1 MSSTKMVTIDANL
14 RRMLSAQIF
23 FASSPDGDSAVPLMR
38 DRDPRRE
45 GSEAAEIACRLNA
58 RFGGRYSREL
68 GIDVDAGGARI
79 DEWFCAATLFGTRIS
94 ASTAVRAYGALAD
107 AGVHTVL
114 DAGERSWE
122 DLVGL
127 LDAGG
132 YGRYDFRTATRLQQ
146 LAAEGRTRF
155 GGTVASLATVTD
167 PRVLEATLDAL
178 PGWGLTTVRIFLR
191 ELRDVWPGAQ
201 PPLDE
206 RALRD
211 ARHLK
216 IPLPR
221 RRSDQIDALRA
232 VADGVQRMC
241 GISRLRSYAS
251 AWRIAIC
258 ARVRVVAVSE
268 VRLSGGGFVV
278 MTHLRGEL
286 PSPALSGSGVLGVT
300 DRSRFLSLLRLPRRL
315 ADFTD
320 HALSRHACPGPEVPI
335 RPSTRRGTRSRSAA
349 RVCRWYR
356 RPRALRRRGVAHGEC
371 LERAAHTGRTPLD
384 EPSATGGCFVLMNA

>member
-1 MSSTKMVTIDANL
+1 
-14 RRMLSAQIF
+14 
-23 FASSPDGDSAVPLMR
+23 
-38 DRDPRRE
+38 
-45 GSEAAEIACRLNA
+45 
-58 RFGGRYSREL
+58 
-68 GIDVDAGGARI
+68 VDAGGARI
-79 DEWFCAATLFGTRIS
+79 DEWFCAATLFGTPIS

-146 LAAEGRTRF
+146 LAAEVRTRF

-206 RALRD
+206 RALRG

-258 ARVRVVAVSE
+258 ARVRVVGGVGGSPFWGRVRRDDASARRTPFAGIVRIRCFGGHRPESVSQP
-268 VRLSGGGFVV
+268 VAA
-278 MTHLRGEL
+278 
-286 PSPALSGSGVLGVT
+286 PSSS
-300 DRSRFLSLLRLPRRL
+300 RRL
-315 ADFTD
+315 HRSCAQPARVPRAGGPYST
-320 HALSRHACPGPEVPI
+320 LNPSRGSQPVG
-335 RPSTRRGTRSRSAA
+335 GTSLPLVSAA
-349 RVCRWYR
+349 SRVATPGCRAR
-356 RPRALRRRGVAHGEC
+356 RMSR
-371 LERAAHTGRTPLD
+371 TGRPYGSNASRRTIGDGRMLRVD
-384 EPSATGGCFVLMNA
+384 ERMSRAVVSAAVAKQEDDHGTELARSKERLVAGPADDRVAGLAGFDRLA

>member
-1 MSSTKMVTIDANL
+1 
-14 RRMLSAQIF
+14 
-23 FASSPDGDSAVPLMR
+23 
-38 DRDPRRE
+38 
-45 GSEAAEIACRLNA
+45 
-58 RFGGRYSREL
+58 
-68 GIDVDAGGARI
+68 
-79 DEWFCAATLFGTRIS
+79 
-94 ASTAVRAYGALAD
+94 
-107 AGVHTVL
+107 
-114 DAGERSWE
+114 
-122 DLVGL
+122 L

-146 LAAEGRTRF
+146 LAAEVRTRF

-206 RALRD
+206 RALRG

-221 RRSDQIDALRA
+221 RLSDQIDALRA

-258 ARVRVVAVSE
+258 ARVRVVGGVGGSPFWGRVRRDDASARRTPFAGIVRIRCFGGHRPESVSQPCCGSLVVSQTSQIMRSAGTRAQGRRSSLFDPQPVARLAAGRRHESAVGIGGLARCDAGVSRTANVSNGPPIRVE
-268 VRLSGGGFVV
+268 RLS
-278 MTHLRGEL
+278 TNH
-286 PSPALSGSGVLGVT
+286 
-300 DRSRFLSLLRLPRRL
+300 
-315 ADFTD
+315 
-320 HALSRHACPGPEVPI
+320 
-335 RPSTRRGTRSRSAA
+335 
-349 RVCRWYR
+349 
-356 RPRALRRRGVAHGEC
+356 RRRADASC
-371 LERAAHTGRTPLD
+371 
-384 EPSATGGCFVLMNA
+384 